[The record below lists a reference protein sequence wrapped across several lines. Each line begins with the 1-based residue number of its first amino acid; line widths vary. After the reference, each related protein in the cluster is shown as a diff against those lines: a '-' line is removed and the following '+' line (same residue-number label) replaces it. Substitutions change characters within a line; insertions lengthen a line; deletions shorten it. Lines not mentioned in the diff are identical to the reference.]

1 MPPRRNPSVEA
12 SPPIGGAAAPE
23 IKFSNGFKFVL
34 GFGGCAI
41 MLLFRSSFL
50 TIHTGEVGVVVRF
63 GAVQNNTLLYP
74 GLNVVNPL
82 TSVVYHVQTS
92 AQSDAVFNVPC
103 LTSEGT
109 QLVFK
114 SIEIGN
120 QLFPE
125 HVINMIEKFRENYDD
140 YLVKSLIRHQVNVIC
155 ANKTTNQLAITE
167 FEQLDDLLKDFIQS
181 ENDRQN
187 TGLKI
192 MFVRITKPTMPDS
205 LVNNYLALA
214 EEKTRKAVVYETRER
229 QLAEKKSEMDLAQKD
244 NEIKAEKARSENTIR
259 EEEAKAKNRMM
270 ILNMEAKKAEQ
281 SLQDEMTVATAN
293 AQSQK
298 TKLEAE
304 GLSALFS
311 IPGYTQ
317 TKVAESMSSNQKI
330 YYGEKVPTYMVTAA
344 GNTCHATSE

>member
-1 MPPRRNPSVEA
+1 MRSRRDPSAES
-12 SPPIGGAAAPE
+12 SPPIGGGTAPE
-23 IKFSNGFKFVL
+23 IKFSLWFKFVL
-34 GFGGCAI
+34 GIACCIIFSLCC
-41 MLLFRSSFL
+41 SSFH
-50 TIHTGEVGVVVRF
+50 TIQTGEVGVVVRF
-63 GAVQNNTLLYP
+63 GAVQNNILLHP
-74 GLNVVNPL
+74 GLSVVNPL
-82 TSVVYHVQTS
+82 TSVVNIVQTA
-92 AQSDAVFNVPC
+92 AQTDKLTKIQC

-109 QLVFK
+109 ELVFDG
-114 SIEIGN
+114 IEVGN

-125 HVINMIEKFRENYDD
+125 HVINMIERFTVNYDD
-140 YLVKSLIRHQVNVIC
+140 YLVKSLVRHQVNVIC
-155 ANKTTNQLAITE
+155 ANKTTNQLAITD
-167 FEQLDDLLKDFIQS
+167 FDLLDDLLKDFIQS

-192 MFVRITKPTMPDS
+192 MFVRLTKPKMPES
-205 LVNNYLALA
+205 IEKNYLALA

-244 NEIKAEKARSENTIR
+244 NEIKAEKARSENAIR

-293 AQSQK
+293 AQSKK

-311 IPGYTQ
+311 IPGYIQ

-330 YYGEKVPTYMVTAA
+330 YYGDKVPTYMVTAA
-344 GNTCHATSE
+344 GNTCPAASG